1 MILRLRAL
9 SWWYPEKTLKLFA
22 ALVPAKFTK
31 RRAGMSQVVKNP
43 FTYLLYPTAKC
54 SASCFTVSFLAA
66 GC

>member
-1 MILRLRAL
+1 MVSREEI
-9 SWWYPEKTLKLFA
+9 EIA

-43 FTYLLYPTAKC
+43 FIYLLYPTAKC